1 MTPRR
6 PLRARRSRARSA
18 PGAAASHPTAARF
31 QPSNAPTISPRRR
44 GRHSTPARSQ
54 GALKGYRR
62 ARLGL
67 GPEDW
72 SWWLY
77 LAPGAPPHLP
87 ACQLRRAHAGPVW
100 SGPRARARAAS
111 SAALRST
118 TRRASATVAMH
129 SSTAVRATAGSS
141 ARAQPH
147 VRALKSCVAAL
158 VRPASRTRQSL
169 GDGRTCVSSR
179 VSVWSAV
186 CRGELGGR
194 SCMGTFVN
202 VKKRQRRVV
211 HNKLRYI

>member
-18 PGAAASHPTAARF
+18 PGAAASHPTRQRDSNRRTRPQSRRAA
-31 QPSNAPTISPRRR
+31 AAD
-44 GRHSTPARSQ
+44 STPARSQ
-54 GALKGYRR
+54 GALKAKAIDGRGWGWDLR
-62 ARLGL
+62 I
-67 GPEDW
+67 
-72 SWWLY
+72 
-77 LAPGAPPHLP
+77 GAGGCTWRPVPPHLP
-87 ACQLRRAHAGPVW
+87 ACQLRRAHARPVW

-194 SCMGTFVN
+194 SWA
-202 VKKRQRRVV
+202 RS
-211 HNKLRYI
+211 

>member
-1 MTPRR
+1 MTTP
-6 PLRARRSRARSA
+6 SRAAQPSPIGTRRGGVARQRDSNRRTR
-18 PGAAASHPTAARF
+18 PQSRRAAAAD
-31 QPSNAPTISPRRR
+31 
-44 GRHSTPARSQ
+44 STPARSQ

-87 ACQLRRAHAGPVW
+87 ACQLRRAHARPVW

-169 GDGRTCVSSR
+169 GDGRTCVSSLVCLCGVR
-179 VSVWSAV
+179 CAV
-186 CRGELGGR
+186 GVQGRARRSGR
-194 SCMGTFVN
+194 SSWA
-202 VKKRQRRVV
+202 RS
-211 HNKLRYI
+211 